1 MSSSDEALRVSR
13 ASNTHPSRQPSE
25 LQVDLDLLT
34 RLVRIR
40 WQTRPKQVERIPAGL
55 GLRRFYRI
63 ELEASD
69 DAPTSVIAR
78 LEPPAPLRNAAVRR
92 TSDELA
98 SLAPSWLAEP
108 PLEPLRGFLE
118 DAELPVP
125 CSYFHDA
132 TLGIDLLEDL
142 GDRRLSDLGP
152 EARETGYRAA
162 CALVPRLQALTA
174 APDTIPAFGR
184 VFDAALVET
193 KAWKWIHWT
202 LPGLL
207 GRAPRPRER
216 KAIEKGFRLI
226 SEGLE
231 KAPRRLAHRDFKA
244 ENLLLL
250 GGDGATDG
258 AAGGAALAMID
269 VQGAFLAPPE
279 YDLVCLLCDLQV
291 DLPEPLVQTLF
302 RETLPSLPD
311 RPSLEEARLRFD
323 QLALLRLC
331 KDVSHVVQAGL
342 ERGDARRWPEIPRGL
357 DLIEGTALRLEHGLP
372 KIRELT
378 SVIQALTREARSSD
392 RRVRERTT

>member
-1 MSSSDEALRVSR
+1 VIIFSDEALPVSR
-13 ASNTHPSRQPSE
+13 ASSANPSSLQSE
-25 LQVDLDLLT
+25 LQVDRDLLT

-40 WQTRPKQVERIPAGL
+40 WQTQPKRVERIPAGL

-63 ELEASD
+63 ELEASH
-69 DAPTSVIAR
+69 APTSVIAR
-78 LEPPAPLRNAAVRR
+78 MEPPAPVRTAAIRR

-118 DAELPVP
+118 DAGLPVP

-162 CALVPRLQALTA
+162 CALVPRLQALAA
-174 APDTIPAFGR
+174 APNTIPAFGR

-193 KAWKWIHWT
+193 KAWKWIHWAV
-202 LPGLL
+202 PALL
-207 GRAPRPRER
+207 GRAPRPSES

-226 SEGLE
+226 SEDLE

-244 ENLLLL
+244 ENLLVLD
-250 GGDGATDG
+250 GDVTRR
-258 AAGGAALAMID
+258 GGARLAMID

-279 YDLVCLLCDLQV
+279 YDLVCLLYDLQV
-291 DLPEPLVQTLF
+291 DLPERQARTLLD
-302 RETLPSLPD
+302 ETLPSLPD
-311 RPSLEEARLRFD
+311 RPAPEQAALRFD

-331 KDVSHVVQAGL
+331 KDVSHVVHAGL
-342 ERGDARRWPEIPRGL
+342 EHGDTRRWHEIPRGL
-357 DLIEGTALRLEHGLP
+357 DLIEGTALRLQPALP
-372 KIRELT
+372 RLRELT
-378 SVIQALTREARSSD
+378 SVIQALTQEARSSD
-392 RRVRERTT
+392 SRGWERAR

>member
-1 MSSSDEALRVSR
+1 MSR
-13 ASNTHPSRQPSE
+13 ASNANPSQPPSE
-25 LQVDLDLLT
+25 LQVDRDLLT

-40 WQTRPKQVERIPAGL
+40 WQTRPMRVERIPAGL

-63 ELEASD
+63 ELEAP

-78 LEPPAPLRNAAVRR
+78 LEPPAPIRSAATHRP
-92 TSDELA
+92 SHELA
-98 SLAPSWLAEP
+98 RLAPTWLAEP

-118 DAELPVP
+118 DAGLPVP

-142 GDRRLSDLGP
+142 GDRRLSDLGR
-152 EARETGYRAA
+152 EAREGGYRTA
-162 CALVPRLQALTA
+162 CGLVPRLQALSA

-193 KAWKWIHWT
+193 KAWKWIHWA

-207 GRAPRPRER
+207 GREARRSEH

-226 SEGLE
+226 GEALE

-250 GGDGATDG
+250 DGKIAEERG
-258 AAGGAALAMID
+258 AGLAMID

-279 YDLVCLLCDLQV
+279 YDLACLLCDLQV
-291 DLPEPLVQTLF
+291 ALPEPLVETLLL
-302 RETLPSLPD
+302 ETLPSLPD
-311 RPSLEEARLRFD
+311 RPSVDKARLRFD

-331 KDVSHVVQAGL
+331 KDVAHVVHAGL
-342 ERGDARRWPEIPRGL
+342 ERGDTRRWHEIPRGL
-357 DLIEGTALRLEHGLP
+357 ELIEAAGLRLGNAQP
-372 KIRELT
+372 GIRELT
-378 SVIQALTREARSSD
+378 SVIQALTQEARSSD
-392 RRVRERTT
+392 DGRIRERAT

>member
-1 MSSSDEALRVSR
+1 MNR
-13 ASNTHPSRQPSE
+13 ASSASPPQQPSE
-25 LQVDLDLLT
+25 LQVDRDLLT

-40 WQTRPKQVERIPAGL
+40 WQTRPKRVERIPAGL

-63 ELEASD
+63 ALEAA

-78 LEPPAPLRNAAVRR
+78 LEPPAPILRAAIQRAP
-92 TSDELA
+92 DELA
-98 SLAPSWLAEP
+98 SLAPAWIAEP

-118 DAELPVP
+118 DAGLPVP

-142 GDRRLSDLGP
+142 GDRRLSDLRS

-162 CALVPRLQALTA
+162 CALVPRLQALSA

-193 KAWKWIHWT
+193 KAWKWIHWAI
-202 LPGLL
+202 PGLL
-207 GRAPRPRER
+207 GRTPRPSEC

-231 KAPRRLAHRDFKA
+231 QAPRRLAHRDFKA
-244 ENLLLL
+244 ENLLLRD
-250 GGDGATDG
+250 GGVTP
-258 AAGGAALAMID
+258 GGAGLAMID

-279 YDLVCLLCDLQV
+279 YDLVCLLHDLQV
-291 DLPEPLVQTLF
+291 DLPELQARTLL
-302 RETLPSLPD
+302 RETLPALPD
-311 RPSLEEARLRFD
+311 RPSPEQSALRFD

-331 KDVSHVVQAGL
+331 KDVSHVVQAGV
-342 ERGDARRWPEIPRGL
+342 ERGDARRWHEIPRGL
-357 DLIEGTALRLEHGLP
+357 DLIAAAAIRLERGLP
-372 KIRELT
+372 KIRELS
-378 SVIQALTREARSSD
+378 SVIQALTREAQSSD
-392 RRVRERTT
+392 SRVWERSK

>member
-1 MSSSDEALRVSR
+1 MSGASSTS
-13 ASNTHPSRQPSE
+13 PSPLQSE
-25 LQVDLDLLT
+25 LQVDRDLLT

-40 WQTRPKQVERIPAGL
+40 WQTQPKRVERIPAGL

-69 DAPTSVIAR
+69 VPTSVIAR
-78 LEPPAPLRNAAVRR
+78 LEPPAPVRTAAIRR

-118 DAELPVP
+118 DAGLPVP

-152 EARETGYRAA
+152 EARETGYREA

-193 KAWKWIHWT
+193 KAWKWIHWAV
-202 LPGLL
+202 PGLL
-207 GRAPRPRER
+207 GRAPRPSES

-226 SEGLE
+226 SEELE

-244 ENLLLL
+244 ENLLVLD
-250 GGDGATDG
+250 GDVSRR
-258 AAGGAALAMID
+258 GGARLAMID

-279 YDLVCLLCDLQV
+279 YDLVCLLHDLQV
-291 DLPEPLVQTLF
+291 DLPEQQVQTLLE
-302 RETLPSLPD
+302 ETLPTLPD
-311 RPSLEEARLRFD
+311 RPTPEQAALRFD

-342 ERGDARRWPEIPRGL
+342 ERGDTRRWPEIPRGL
-357 DLIEGTALRLEHGLP
+357 DLIDGAAQRLERAHP

-392 RRVRERTT
+392 SRCWERAR